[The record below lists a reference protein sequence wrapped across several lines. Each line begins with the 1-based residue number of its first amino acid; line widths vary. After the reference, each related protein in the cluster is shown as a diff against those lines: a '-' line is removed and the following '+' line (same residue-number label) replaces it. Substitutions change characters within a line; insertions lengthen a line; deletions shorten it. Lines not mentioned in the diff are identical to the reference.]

1 MPAKTTQNLLSKKE
15 VCVTRTIAI
24 TADNFSFISFPD
36 LSRWRCQNGKCYLYV
51 RDTVTW
57 DWAQQRCR
65 SRNATLVTISSSSE
79 NSFVGSLIK
88 TNIWIGLNDR
98 VEAGTWD
105 YIFLRYL
112 LAQIRTQTV
121 IFQWNEELYKM
132 QYEQY
137 RKEMRQK
144 TCLVGMYWSA
154 SYIFD
159 GMLFETHVS
168 GYFLIRNLSFL
179 DTASV
184 HMHPVNLAYES
195 ALQSGNFWIRYE
207 SGIVWTLNPD
217 FFFYPVTWQDRAP
230 LRWQPRSQVVSLTV
244 QGEVGEDT
252 GNEIVHDGCRLTT
265 HALLSILPEVSWVL
279 EWIQVRVGYVWT
291 GKFILGDPGAD
302 SGGKGKTK
310 RTGKNGAEKSKDLR
324 GWGKFDLNT
333 DTFGRGNFY
342 NPKRK
347 SCGFKNMQI
356 QVDGA

>member
-1 MPAKTTQNLLSKKE
+1 MPAKTTQKLLSKKE

-24 TADNFSFISFPD
+24 TADNFADISFPD
-36 LSRWRCQNGKCYLYV
+36 LTGWRCQNGKCYLYV

-121 IFQWNEELYKM
+121 IFQWNDELYKM

-137 RKEMRQK
+137 GKEMRQK

-184 HMHPVNLAYES
+184 HMHPVNPAYES

-217 FFFYPVTWQDRAP
+217 IFLSGDVTRSSPVLYREYCIQDGN
-230 LRWQPRSQVVSLTV
+230 LIPRLSLLPV
-244 QGEVGEDT
+244 QGEVREDP
-252 GNEIVHDGCRLTT
+252 GNEVVHDGCRLTT
-265 HALLSILPEVSWVL
+265 HALLSIFPEVSWVL
-279 EWIQVRVGYVWT
+279 EWT
-291 GKFILGDPGAD
+291 GKFH
-302 SGGKGKTK
+302 
-310 RTGKNGAEKSKDLR
+310 
-324 GWGKFDLNT
+324 LNT
-333 DTFGRGNFY
+333 DTCELGNF
-342 NPKRK
+342 
-347 SCGFKNMQI
+347 
-356 QVDGA
+356 

>member
-1 MPAKTTQNLLSKKE
+1 MPAKTTQKLLSKKE

-36 LSRWRCQNGKCYLYV
+36 LSGWRCRNGKCYLYV

-79 NSFVGSLIK
+79 NSFVASLIK

-105 YIFLRYL
+105 YLGFINQLVTFLRYL
-112 LAQIRTQTV
+112 LAHIRTQTV

-137 RKEMRQK
+137 RKEMRQN
-144 TCLVGMYWSA
+144 TCLVHWSA

-168 GYFLIRNLSFL
+168 GYFWIRKFPFRVRLPSTCIRWIRQTNPQLF
-179 DTASV
+179 
-184 HMHPVNLAYES
+184 ES
-195 ALQSGNFWIRYE
+195 ALKGGNFWIRYE

-217 FFFYPVTWQDRAP
+217 IFFIR
-230 LRWQPRSQVVSLTV
+230 LRDKIEPISLPWMLYSRWRPRSLVVLLTRWRRIRRGPWERGCSRWLPPYDACSV
-244 QGEVGEDT
+244 VNIPRGVLGTRVNPDMCGRVNSIWIRIRVDVEIFIIRKEKVSDSKLSGYEST
-252 GNEIVHDGCRLTT
+252 G
-265 HALLSILPEVSWVL
+265 P
-279 EWIQVRVGYVWT
+279 
-291 GKFILGDPGAD
+291 
-302 SGGKGKTK
+302 
-310 RTGKNGAEKSKDLR
+310 KS
-324 GWGKFDLNT
+324 
-333 DTFGRGNFY
+333 
-342 NPKRK
+342 
-347 SCGFKNMQI
+347 
-356 QVDGA
+356 

>member
-1 MPAKTTQNLLSKKE
+1 MWVSCWTDSYPVPLDLKLGNGLKLEKGGLTFSSFNAMPVKTTKTLLSKKE

-36 LSRWRCQNGKCYLYV
+36 LSGWRCQNGKCYLYV

-105 YIFLRYL
+105 YLGFINQPVICLRYL
-112 LAQIRTQTV
+112 LAHIRTQTV
-121 IFQWNEELYKM
+121 IFQWYEQLYKM
-132 QYEQY
+132 HAYEQY

-144 TCLVGMYWSA
+144 TCLVYWSA

-168 GYFLIRNLSFL
+168 GYFWIRNLSFP

-184 HMHPVNLAYES
+184 HMHPVNPAYES
-195 ALQSGNFWIRYE
+195 ATFLIRSPEWKFLNTLWIR
-207 SGIVWTLNPD
+207 N
-217 FFFYPVTWQDRAP
+217 R
-230 LRWQPRSQVVSLTV
+230 
-244 QGEVGEDT
+244 
-252 GNEIVHDGCRLTT
+252 
-265 HALLSILPEVSWVL
+265 
-279 EWIQVRVGYVWT
+279 
-291 GKFILGDPGAD
+291 
-302 SGGKGKTK
+302 
-310 RTGKNGAEKSKDLR
+310 
-324 GWGKFDLNT
+324 
-333 DTFGRGNFY
+333 
-342 NPKRK
+342 
-347 SCGFKNMQI
+347 
-356 QVDGA
+356 